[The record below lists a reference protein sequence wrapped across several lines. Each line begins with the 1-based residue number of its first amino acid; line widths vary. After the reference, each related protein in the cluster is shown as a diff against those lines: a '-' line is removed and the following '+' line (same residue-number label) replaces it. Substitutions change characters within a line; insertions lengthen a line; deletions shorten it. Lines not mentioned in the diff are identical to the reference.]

1 MKLGEKIKEQ
11 RLLKKMTMDTL
22 AKQAGISKGYVSM
35 LEKGINPNTKKTLIP
50 SLDKVQNIAK
60 ALNIELDVLLKDTND
75 LINLD
80 STNTLTHTL
89 PTNTTIIK
97 ITENASKLTTE
108 NQNKTLDFTEKL
120 LEEEKNS
127 IMEEKEPYVLTKIC
141 YTEKVSAGT
150 GYSYGDNEQ
159 EYVYTDRDDLPA
171 YDFATMVSGDSMIP
185 DYNFGDIVL
194 VRQGY
199 DNINGDV
206 YVIDYDGESYVKKV
220 FNHGTHFILRSI
232 NEEYKDI
239 IIYLSDLED
248 KYFNIVGKVID
259 SFTPV
264 ER

>member
-1 MKLGEKIKEQ
+1 MKTNEEVVDLIIEITKNKNISQSE
-11 RLLKKMTMDTL
+11 L
-22 AKQAGISKGYVSM
+22 ARRVDMAKSAISRYFNKTRE
-35 LEKGINPNTKKTLIP
+35 LPINRI
-50 SLDKVQNIAK
+50 SDFAK
-60 ALNIELDVLLKDTND
+60 ALNVEPEYLLGIEEISKN
-75 LINLD
+75 
-80 STNTLTHTL
+80 NTVT
-89 PTNTTIIK
+89 K
-97 ITENASKLTTE
+97 ITEIANKLIVE
-108 NQNKTLDFTEKL
+108 NQNKTLDFAEEL
-120 LEEEKNS
+120 LKKQNDTIIEEEK
-127 IMEEKEPYVLTKIC
+127 EEYILNKIW

-199 DNINGDV
+199 DNVNGDV
-206 YVIDYDGESYVKKV
+206 YVIDYDGESFIKKV

-239 IIYLSDLED
+239 IIYLSELED
-248 KYFNIVGKVID
+248 TYFNIVGKVID

-264 ER
+264 ERN